1 MLHSDPI
8 VSERN
13 AGLPM
18 YNTLVSAVGTQVCWP
33 RSLQPLP
40 MMIRVSSSGF
50 LCGVTEVRRGD
61 SRNLAVPV
69 SVSVMFLNVS
79 GFIGVCVD

>member
-1 MLHSDPI
+1 MLAAKFTAMSGCRRSI
-8 VSERN
+8 S
-13 AGLPM
+13 
-18 YNTLVSAVGTQVCWP
+18 
-33 RSLQPLP
+33 RSLEMVCFRDGPLP